1 MGLNCFIIQG
11 IAKDIPLGT
20 VYKGAMPFVVTIIIG
35 IVLIYLFPEIVMFL
49 PNLL

>member
-1 MGLNCFIIQG
+1 
-11 IAKDIPLGT
+11 
-20 VYKGAMPFVVTIIIG
+20 MPFVVTIIIG